1 MSDHIFHIASPI
13 QLGLLKT
20 IVHLQDFIIDCDSIV
35 SITPPEGVFLW
46 ENKQKHLLKIEID
59 NPLILKPVSTL
70 DIVFQDNQN
79 ASIVLLKSKKITF
92 TYRVSIPG
100 YPYSVQIAGDFNSWN
115 PLGFNLQ
122 YRNNAWEIDLEIEP
136 GNYAYQII
144 VDGNWIVDPQNN
156 ETLENG
162 YGGYNSLL
170 RVPFQNE
177 LDYIHALPIN
187 CIETNII
194 VATEGS
200 VHGFV
205 VLWQNRKLTSQEL
218 FFHGN
223 RLMITIPSEACNIKR
238 SFIRCFCYSKTGV
251 ANDILIP
258 LEYGKVVQSTHELT
272 RDDKEAQ
279 IIYFILVDRFNN
291 GNPQNDRPLTEPDIH
306 AKLNFYGGDIKGI
319 TKKIIDGYI
328 PSLGVNTIWMSP
340 IVQNPLSYIE
350 KHGQKSS
357 GYHGYWPV
365 NSEKIDERFG
375 TDEEMNELVNTAHSH
390 SISIILD
397 YVANHVHQDN
407 PIIKE
412 HPDWTTPLKLPD
424 GSLNIGR
431 WEDQRFT
438 TWFEDFLP
446 TIDFD
451 KPEALELMTNIA
463 VSWIQKYKIDGFR
476 HDATKHISNHFWRT
490 LTRKL
495 KEQVMIPENKRLYQ
509 IGETFGGREM
519 LQSYINSGIH
529 DGQFSFNLYYEI
541 RSAFLYEHVNFEK
554 LITALKQDLD
564 SFGWH
569 NLMGNISGNHDMPR
583 FISYAGEDLWMHQ
596 NSEQE
601 GWNRHIVVKNPVGY
615 KKLALLITF
624 ISTIPGVPVIYYGD
638 EYGMPGAAD
647 PDNRR
652 PMRFHELKEY
662 EKEMLLHSKK
672 LLNTRKHSLALIYGD
687 FRVIYST
694 KMQLVYSRSY
704 FTSHILVI
712 FNKSSVSS
720 EIRFTI
726 PETMRNKQIKLLET
740 IPYTL
745 DGNTLCIEMPA
756 FSYQLL
762 SIEDCHETHTALHV
776 ADDAY
781 FNYK

>member
-1 MSDHIFHIASPI
+1 MSTHIFHIASPI
-13 QLGLLKT
+13 QLGLSKT

-46 ENKQKHLLKIEID
+46 ENKQNQLLKLEID
-59 NPLILKPVSTL
+59 NSQILKPISTL
-70 DIVFQDNQN
+70 DIRFQDGEE
-79 ASIVLLKSKKITF
+79 ASIVLIKSKKIKF
-92 TYRVSIPG
+92 VYRVSIAG
-100 YPYSVQIAGDFNSWN
+100 APYSVQIAGDFNSWN
-115 PLGFNLQ
+115 PQGFNL
-122 YRNNAWEIDLEIEP
+122 YYAHDAWEIVLEIEP

-144 VDGNWIVDPQNN
+144 VDGKWIVDPHNN
-156 ETLENG
+156 ETIENG

-177 LDYIHALPIN
+177 FDCIHAYPFNNIQTN
-187 CIETNII
+187 VIIEIEGNIDGV
-194 VATEGS
+194 VA
-200 VHGFV
+200 
-205 VLWQNRKLTSQEL
+205 LWQNRKLEKHEL
-218 FFHGN
+218 FFHGS
-223 RLMITIPSEACNIKR
+223 RLMITIPPEACDIKR
-238 SFIRCFCYSKTGV
+238 SYIRCFCYSETTIG
-251 ANDILIP
+251 NDILIP
-258 LEYGKVVQSTHELT
+258 LEYGKVVHSESLLT

-291 GNPQNDRPLTEPDIH
+291 GNPQNDRPLTDPDVH
-306 AKLNFYGGDIKGI
+306 AKLNFYGGDIQGI
-319 TKKIIDGYI
+319 TKKINDGYI
-328 PSLGVNTIWMSP
+328 SELGVNTIWVSP

-350 KHGQKSS
+350 KNGQKSA
-357 GYHGYWPV
+357 GYHGYWPID
-365 NSEKIDERFG
+365 SQKIDDRFG
-375 TDEEMNELVNTAHSH
+375 TEHDMRTLVSTAHAH
-390 SISIILD
+390 DISIILD

-407 PIIKE
+407 PIVQQN
-412 HPDWTTPLKLPD
+412 PDWKTPLKLPD

-438 TWFEDFLP
+438 TWFEEFLP

-451 KPEALELMTNIA
+451 KPEALELMTDIA
-463 VSWIQKYKIDGFR
+463 VTWVKKYNLDGFR
-476 HDATKHISNHFWRT
+476 HDATKHISTHFWRT

-495 KEQVMIPENKRLYQ
+495 KEQVMIPKNKRLFQ

-541 RSAFLYEHVNFEK
+541 RSAFLYEQVHFEK

-596 NSEQE
+596 NPVHE
-601 GWNRHIVVKNPVGY
+601 GWNRHIVVKNPIGY

-624 ISTIPGVPVIYYGD
+624 IATIPGVPVIYYGD

-652 PMRFHELKEY
+652 PMRFQDLKEH
-662 EKEMLLHSKK
+662 EKEMLQHSKK
-672 LLNTRKHSLALIYGD
+672 ILQTRKKSLALIYGD
-687 FRVIYST
+687 FRVLHIT

-704 FTSHILVI
+704 FTSHVI
-712 FNKSSVSS
+712 VVFNKSSAPA
-720 EIRFTI
+720 TI
-726 PETMRNKQIKLLET
+726 QFVIPKTMRDKNMDCMEN
-740 IPYTL
+740 IPCSVEGKTMS
-745 DGNTLCIEMPA
+745 IEMPA
-756 FSYQLL
+756 VSYQLIC
-762 SIEDCHETHTALHV
+762 IEASRDTQSALHV
-776 ADDAY
+776 SDDAY
-781 FNYK
+781 F

>member
-1 MSDHIFHIASPI
+1 M
-13 QLGLLKT
+13 
-20 IVHLQDFIIDCDSIV
+20 
-35 SITPPEGVFLW
+35 
-46 ENKQKHLLKIEID
+46 
-59 NPLILKPVSTL
+59 
-70 DIVFQDNQN
+70 
-79 ASIVLLKSKKITF
+79 
-92 TYRVSIPG
+92 
-100 YPYSVQIAGDFNSWN
+100 
-115 PLGFNLQ
+115 
-122 YRNNAWEIDLEIEP
+122 
-136 GNYAYQII
+136 
-144 VDGNWIVDPQNN
+144 
-156 ETLENG
+156 
-162 YGGYNSLL
+162 
-170 RVPFQNE
+170 
-177 LDYIHALPIN
+177 
-187 CIETNII
+187 
-194 VATEGS
+194 
-200 VHGFV
+200 
-205 VLWQNRKLTSQEL
+205 
-218 FFHGN
+218 
-223 RLMITIPSEACNIKR
+223 
-238 SFIRCFCYSKTGV
+238 
-251 ANDILIP
+251 
-258 LEYGKVVQSTHELT
+258 
-272 RDDKEAQ
+272 
-279 IIYFILVDRFNN
+279 
-291 GNPQNDRPLTEPDIH
+291 
-306 AKLNFYGGDIKGI
+306 
-319 TKKIIDGYI
+319 
-328 PSLGVNTIWMSP
+328 
-340 IVQNPLSYIE
+340 
-350 KHGQKSS
+350 
-357 GYHGYWPV
+357 
-365 NSEKIDERFG
+365 
-375 TDEEMNELVNTAHSH
+375 
-390 SISIILD
+390 
-397 YVANHVHQDN
+397 
-407 PIIKE
+407 
-412 HPDWTTPLKLPD
+412 
-424 GSLNIGR
+424 
-431 WEDQRFT
+431 
-438 TWFEDFLP
+438 
-446 TIDFD
+446 
-451 KPEALELMTNIA
+451 
-463 VSWIQKYKIDGFR
+463 
-476 HDATKHISNHFWRT
+476 
-490 LTRKL
+490 
-495 KEQVMIPENKRLYQ
+495 
-509 IGETFGGREM
+509 
-519 LQSYINSGIH
+519 
-529 DGQFSFNLYYEI
+529 
-541 RSAFLYEHVNFEK
+541 YEHVNFEK